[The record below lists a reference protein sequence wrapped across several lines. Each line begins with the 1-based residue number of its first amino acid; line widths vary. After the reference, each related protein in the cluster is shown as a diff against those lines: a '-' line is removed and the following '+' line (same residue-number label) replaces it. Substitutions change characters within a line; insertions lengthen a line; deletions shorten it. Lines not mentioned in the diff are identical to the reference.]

1 MLPFSLFMAL
11 KYMKPKRTWLSVI
24 SIISVIGVMLGVAV
38 LVIVLSVMSG
48 FDDMWRDKIL
58 GFDAHVTVTR
68 SGIIDDEDRLT
79 EAVNAIPGVA
89 GVAPYVQGLVLSS
102 TVVSCIPR

>member
-1 MLPFSLFMAL
+1 MAL

-58 GFDAHVTVTR
+58 SFRLDAFNAFNTPNFATPVAAIGASTAGQITGTINDNRDLQGSVT
-68 SGIIDDEDRLT
+68 LHF
-79 EAVNAIPGVA
+79 
-89 GVAPYVQGLVLSS
+89 
-102 TVVSCIPR
+102 